1 MTEQSKADSIVD
13 ALNKLA
19 DTAYVLIAESV
30 QKEDADYTKDYM
42 DKLYSKNL
50 RADQIEAVKEVLFEL
65 AIGNSDMDA
74 CTYILEHQDWFLEDL
89 TQLPKKN

>member
-1 MTEQSKADSIVD
+1 MTEQSKTDNLVD

-42 DKLYSKNL
+42 EKLYSKNL
-50 RADQIEAVKEVLFEL
+50 RAEQIEAVKEVLFEL
-65 AIGNSDMDA
+65 AIGHSDMDA
-74 CTYILEHQDWFLEDL
+74 CNYILEHQDWFLEDL